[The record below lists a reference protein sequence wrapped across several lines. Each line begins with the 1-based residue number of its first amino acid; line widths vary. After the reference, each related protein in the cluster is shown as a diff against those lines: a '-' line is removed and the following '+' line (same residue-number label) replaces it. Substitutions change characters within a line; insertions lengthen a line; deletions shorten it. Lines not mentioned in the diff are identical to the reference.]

1 MEIRWLLSLNL
12 IGWFS
17 RSILII
23 LFILSLVSWKIIFQ
37 KLFHFHRVRRAIRKR
52 AVTDKELLNLE
63 KGLPI
68 LASITSLSP
77 FLGLLGTV
85 WGILLIFSRLHW
97 NVGSGLEIVAPGIA
111 QALLTTVAG
120 LLVAIPSLFFYN
132 YFSTV
137 LHFLSLEKKEK
148 NKSILHHGDTEAQRK
163 DNC

>member
-17 RSILII
+17 RGILII
-23 LFILSLVSWKIIFQ
+23 LFIFSLISWKIIFQ
-37 KLFHFHRVRRAIRKR
+37 KLFHFHHIRRVARKKR
-52 AVTDKELLNLE
+52 VSDGELLSLE
-63 KGLPI
+63 KGLPL
-68 LASITSLSP
+68 LATITALSP

-97 NVGSGLEIVAPGIA
+97 NVGGGLEVIAPGIA

-120 LLVAIPSLFFYN
+120 LLVAIPALFFYN

-137 LHFLSLEKKEK
+137 LHFLSLERE
-148 NKSILHHGDTEAQRK
+148 SEEA
-163 DNC
+163 